1 MPLKLAKLPERTPVK
16 LTISM
21 QPDLSQ
27 ALSEYADVYRE
38 QYGQSE
44 SVANLIPHMLRA
56 FLDSDRGFA
65 KTRQSGRTS

>member
-44 SVANLIPHMLRA
+44 SVADRIPHMLRA

>member
-21 QPDLSQ
+21 PPDLRS
-27 ALSEYADVYRE
+27 ALSDYAEIYRE

-44 SVANLIPHMLRA
+44 SVADLIPHMLRA

-65 KTRQSGRTS
+65 KARKNRLEP

>member
-1 MPLKLAKLPERTPVK
+1 MSLKLAKLPERTPVK

-21 QPDLSQ
+21 PPDLKQ
-27 ALSEYADVYRE
+27 ALSDYAEIYRE

-44 SVANLIPHMLRA
+44 AVADLIPHMLRA

-65 KTRQSGRTS
+65 KARQTGRTT